1 MKCIFLGVKVDN
13 DIIEAS
19 IVVIAMGPW
28 SSQVKSFFPK
38 FPSFP
43 NIRGGKA
50 HSIVIEAEVSPDAL
64 FMSYTNDRGKKED
77 PEFYPR

>member
-1 MKCIFLGVKVDN
+1 MKFIFVGVKVDN

-19 IVVIAMGPW
+19 IAVIAMGPW

-38 FPSFP
+38 FPLFP

-64 FMSYTNDRGKKED
+64 FMSYTNDRGKEED